1 MTELLCWACAILLV
15 AVVTLCVALKKTMDG
30 MSTMQ
35 NEINFIFKDIKEIE
49 ERIDLI
55 NKGTLRILSEKVAE
69 LEERP

>member
-15 AVVTLCVALKKTMDG
+15 AVVTLCVALKKTTDG